1 MTKLK
6 LTAVKAIIKFNTQ
19 HGNHVVYYRQGRR
32 FFKML
37 DSHRIVP
44 LSAFVKSQSSFN
56 NSIMNN
62 WSKRSS
68 IQVVYGDEQVMID
81 GKPLDIQMDI
91 FRVSVEEFNV
101 V

>member
-1 MTKLK
+1 MTKLN
-6 LTAVKAIIKFNTQ
+6 LTAVKAIIKYNTQ

-37 DSHRIVP
+37 DSRRIVP
-44 LSAFVKSQSSFN
+44 LSAFVRTEGIFGHT
-56 NSIMNN
+56 IMNG
-62 WSKRSS
+62 WSKKKS